1 MRTEPLPTFRALAT
15 LNEAVTVEEIEL
27 VDDALNV
34 ELAHRALRWGSLLS
48 YTANNGI
55 RNGGRSIRWSVGSCS
70 SPDPSGP

>member
-48 YTANNGI
+48 YTANNGSQMVDA
-55 RNGGRSIRWSVGSCS
+55 RPVGRSVRA
-70 SPDPSGP
+70 